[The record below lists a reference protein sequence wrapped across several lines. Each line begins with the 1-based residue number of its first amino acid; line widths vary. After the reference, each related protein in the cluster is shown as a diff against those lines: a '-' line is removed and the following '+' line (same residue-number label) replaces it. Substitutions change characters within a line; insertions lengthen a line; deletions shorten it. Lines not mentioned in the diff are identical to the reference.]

1 MKVSSLSQ
9 ETEVISSSPVNTHA
23 HLQEPTWAK
32 TFWDLLV
39 IQLANWRWSWPA
51 TIINGLLVPLTAL
64 FFIKAASGDGTT
76 SNEFL
81 ISGNIIISLIFT
93 TMYGTS
99 ARFSFMRTFGVL
111 DYYATLPV
119 PKVLLVLAVNAGFLI
134 LTLPSALL
142 TIVIAQLFGLH
153 FQLNLTFFLIV
164 PLASFSLSAVG
175 AFVGVA
181 APNFDTANTI
191 TAILQFLF
199 MGAGPVLLPAERLPD
214 FLNVIGHFLPST
226 YAADALRHSLS
237 ENYDLTFLLDLVFL
251 IGFDLA
257 AMFFVAKRMEWRRG

>member
-1 MKVSSLSQ
+1 LQ
-9 ETEVISSSPVNTHA
+9 AITETELIDEQLRADPANLSHA
-23 HLQEPTWAK
+23 RA
-32 TFWDLLV
+32 FWDLLL

-51 TIINGLLVPLTAL
+51 TLINGLLVPLTAL
-64 FFIKAASGDGTT
+64 FFLRAAAGDNLA
-76 SNEFL
+76 SAEFL
-81 ISGNIIISLIFT
+81 VSGNIIISLIFT

-119 PKVLLVLAVNAGFLI
+119 SKIWLVLAVNTGFLI
-134 LTLPSALL
+134 LTLPSSLL

-153 FQLNLTFFLIV
+153 FQVNFFFLLIV

-191 TAILQFLF
+191 TGILQFLF
-199 MGAGPVLLPAERLPD
+199 MGCGPILIPADRLPD
-214 FLNVIGHFLPST
+214 FLNVIGHLLPST
-226 YAADALRHSLS
+226 YAADAMRHALS
-237 ENYDLTFLLDLVFL
+237 GSFDTAFLLDMVFL
-251 IGFDLA
+251 VVFDFL
-257 AMFFVAKRMEWRRG
+257 AMFFVARRMEWRRG

>member
-1 MKVSSLSQ
+1 MKLEQKTEELPNLSWPRQ
-9 ETEVISSSPVNTHA
+9 
-23 HLQEPTWAK
+23 
-32 TFWDLLV
+32 FWDLLL

-51 TIINGLLVPLTAL
+51 TVINGLLVPLTVL
-64 FFIKAASGDGTT
+64 FFISAASGENGA
-76 SNEFL
+76 SAEFL
-81 ISGNIIISLIFT
+81 VSGNIIVSLIFT

-119 PKVLLVLAVNAGFLI
+119 SKILLVLAVNGGFLI

-142 TIVIAQLFGLH
+142 TILIAQVFGLK
-153 FQLNLTFFLIV
+153 FSLNLSFLLIV

-191 TAILQFLF
+191 TAILQFAF
-199 MGAGPVLLPAERLPD
+199 MGCGPVLIPAERLPA
-214 FLNVIGHFLPST
+214 FLNFLGAFLPST
-226 YAADALRHSLS
+226 YAADALRRSLT
-237 ENYDLTFLLDLVFL
+237 NTYDLTFALDIGFL
-251 IGFDLA
+251 ILFDGLA
-257 AMFFVAKRMEWRRG
+257 MLFVARQMEWRRN

>member
-1 MKVSSLSQ
+1 MIAEKASQ
-9 ETEVISSSPVNTHA
+9 IEIGFKKPGVAQV
-23 HLQEPTWAK
+23 
-32 TFWDLLV
+32 FWDLLL

-51 TIINGLLVPLTAL
+51 TLINGLLVPLTVL
-64 FFIKAASGDGTT
+64 FFLKAATGDNGA

-81 ISGNIIISLIFT
+81 VSGNIIISLIFT

-119 PKVLLVLAVNAGFLI
+119 SKILLVLAVNCGFLV
-134 LTLPSALL
+134 LTLPSTLL
-142 TIVIAQLFGLH
+142 TIVIAQLFGLK
-153 FQLNLTFFLIV
+153 FSLNIFFFLIV

-191 TAILQFLF
+191 TAILQFVF
-199 MGAGPVLLPAERLPD
+199 MGCGPVLIPAERLPA
-214 FLNVIGHFLPST
+214 FLNVIGYFLPST

-237 ENYDLTFLLDLVFL
+237 NTYDLTFGLDLGFL
-251 IGFDLA
+251 ILFDLL
-257 AMFFVAKRMEWRRG
+257 AMLFVARRMEWRRG

>member
-1 MKVSSLSQ
+1 M
-9 ETEVISSSPVNTHA
+9 
-23 HLQEPTWAK
+23 
-32 TFWDLLV
+32 LL

-51 TIINGLLVPLTAL
+51 TLINGLLVPLTAL
-64 FFIKAASGDGTT
+64 FFLRAAAGESGA
-76 SNEFL
+76 SSEFL
-81 ISGNIIISLIFT
+81 VSGNIIVSLIFT

-119 PKVLLVLAVNAGFLI
+119 SKILLVLAVNGGFLL

-142 TIVIAQLFGLH
+142 TILIAQLFGLN
-153 FQLNLTFFLIV
+153 FNLNPFFFLIV

-191 TAILQFLF
+191 TGILQFAF
-199 MGAGPVLLPAERLPD
+199 MGCGPVLIPAERLPD
-214 FLNVIGHFLPST
+214 FINVIGHFLPST
-226 YAADALRHSLS
+226 YAADALRHSLT
-237 ENYDLTFLLDLVFL
+237 NTYDLTFLLDLTFL
-251 IGFDLA
+251 VAFDLA
-257 AMFFVAKRMEWRRG
+257 AMLFVARRMEWRRG